1 MVAIFAD
8 PSLDANY
15 WPRFLMQLFIILVLV
30 RIMGALLSLIKQP
43 SVIGEIIAG
52 VIIGPSVLGNINWWT
67 NHIFPTSSWNYFTL
81 VGNVGLILFMFNLG
95 LELEQEKIR
104 KQWKRSLPIAISTI
118 IIPYASGIG
127 LSYYLYDINNRDGFK
142 APDRV
147 AFILFIA
154 SSVSFTA
161 FPVLASILTS
171 TKLLS
176 AKIGSV
182 TISCAAIDDIMA
194 WCSLAIAGAFAKGSG
209 IVGLWVVLISIGY
222 IIFMFTIVKYTI
234 KFIHSF
240 LVKRDD
246 EMNPFFLIG
255 VFLMLIAS
263 AFFCEIL
270 GIHSFFGAFIA
281 GIICPK
287 SGRFNTEL
295 FPKLELVT
303 GQLLLPLFFASSGM
317 RTNLGS
323 LNDSFYGGITVLIF
337 AVATLAKFLPA
348 FIMTKIMIRDTWKF
362 SAAVG
367 ILMNTRGLVELI
379 ALNIG
384 LQLNILSPRLF
395 TMLIIMALVTTF
407 MTCPLLWLVYLRTYK
422 PDPPLLG
429 NTSTS
434 KVNFP
439 ARSYLR
445 TRLPSTRIHN
455 ISSNAPAITGR
466 YNQPLRPTFSTI
478 SKY

>member
-81 VGNVGLILFMFNLG
+81 VGDIGLILFMFNLG

-118 IIPYASGIG
+118 VIPYASGIG
-127 LSYYLYDINNRDGFK
+127 LSFYLYDINNRDGFK

-154 SSVSFTA
+154 SSMSFTA

-182 TISCAAIDDIMA
+182 TISCAAIDDIMG

-209 IVGLWVVLISIGY
+209 IVGL
-222 IIFMFTIVKYTI
+222 
-234 KFIHSF
+234 
-240 LVKRDD
+240 
-246 EMNPFFLIG
+246 
-255 VFLMLIAS
+255 
-263 AFFCEIL
+263 C
-270 GIHSFFGAFIA
+270 
-281 GIICPK
+281 
-287 SGRFNTEL
+287 
-295 FPKLELVT
+295 
-303 GQLLLPLFFASSGM
+303 GM
-317 RTNLGS
+317 RTSLGS

-348 FIMTKIMIRDTWKF
+348 FIMTKIMIRESWKF
-362 SAAVG
+362 AGAVG

-407 MTCPLLWLVYLRTYK
+407 ITCPLLWFVYLRTYK

-434 KVNFP
+434 KVDFP
-439 ARSYLR
+439 GRSYLR
-445 TRLPSTRIHN
+445 TRLPATHIHN
-455 ISSNAPAITGR
+455 ANSNPAAITGR